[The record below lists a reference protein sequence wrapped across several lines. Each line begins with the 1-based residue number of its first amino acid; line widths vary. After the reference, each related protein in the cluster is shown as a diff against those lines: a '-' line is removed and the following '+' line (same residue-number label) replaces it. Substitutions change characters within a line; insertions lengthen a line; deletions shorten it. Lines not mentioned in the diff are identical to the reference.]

1 MRPFTSFPRGLRA
14 VYSSLPPR
22 TAIARSISRPFSQLI
37 GRSTWPSPVLY
48 WSSVQISLPAST
60 PLRHNSSSARPLTD
74 QAADA
79 ARDAENEEQNRKRR
93 EQEPAYQIT
102 FTCKPCGE
110 RSSHRM
116 SKQGYH
122 RGTVVIRC
130 PSCKNRHIISDHLNI
145 FYDKKTTLE
154 DILAEQGGK
163 LKRGYVEGD
172 MEFWDDGS
180 VNPKDG
186 QEAKPDQGQLP

>member
-1 MRPFTSFPRGLRA
+1 MRAFTSFPRGLRA
-14 VYSSLPPR
+14 IQSSLPR
-22 TAIARSISRPFSQLI
+22 TAISRPTSRPFSQLI
-37 GRSTWPSPVLY
+37 NRSTRSSPALY
-48 WSSVQISLPAST
+48 WASARIT
-60 PLRHNSSSARPLTD
+60 VPVSTFRHNSSSAKPLTD

-154 DILAEQGGK
+154 DILAEQGNK

-180 VNPKDG
+180 VTPKEG
-186 QEAKPDQGQLP
+186 EEAKSDQGQLP

>member
-1 MRPFTSFPRGLRA
+1 
-14 VYSSLPPR
+14 
-22 TAIARSISRPFSQLI
+22 
-37 GRSTWPSPVLY
+37 
-48 WSSVQISLPAST
+48 
-60 PLRHNSSSARPLTD
+60 
-74 QAADA
+74 
-79 ARDAENEEQNRKRR
+79 
-93 EQEPAYQIT
+93 
-102 FTCKPCGE
+102 
-110 RSSHRM
+110 M

-154 DILAEQGGK
+154 DILAEQGNK

-180 VNPKDG
+180 VTPKEG
-186 QEAKPDQGQLP
+186 EEAKPDQGQLP